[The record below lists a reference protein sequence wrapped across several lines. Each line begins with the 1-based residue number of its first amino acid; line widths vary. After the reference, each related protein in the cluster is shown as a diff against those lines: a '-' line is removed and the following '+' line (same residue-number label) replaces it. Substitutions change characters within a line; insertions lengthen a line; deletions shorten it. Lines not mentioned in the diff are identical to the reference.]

1 MTAADV
7 ARDSELMV
15 KGHWHSHHHDSKTTQ
30 GKQRESEQDES
41 RKRTSTNSSE
51 STASSNPDSFNSE
64 TLITTAAN
72 DYEIRAHLGSSSLLN
87 VSPVPDHEATTLFA
101 RILFGSVLGL
111 YFHHTGLTWL
121 QWAAAALLGY
131 WWYCWQPSL
140 RTRKQAPVVASRK
153 PTQSSVES
161 TTSAAA
167 ASPSRYQ
174 WMKSLSIS
182 FDTDESDEENADEQ
196 AYNETPLI
204 SAPLSNSIEDVSFPS
219 LRKDSMDVETRQ
231 SSDPH
236 CPSMQHH
243 EKEKKRHVLR
253 RDAPMSETNL
263 PGTASTNKL
272 VPTTAEHARF
282 LAGHHGDSL
291 AAEKALA
298 HYLSW
303 HEAHA
308 PAHFDCPPMTSFP
321 ESSLDEMDRHLWR
334 QACGIAMHGS
344 SLTCKGGGTDLARVV
359 RMLGRER
366 VGSLRTRRVGE
377 EHDDDS
383 DDQSW
388 HSCSS
393 ASQDSASS
401 EIDAGTEDRP
411 DAATRYD
418 DEEFVRDKDGHRI
431 VLCQSALLDE
441 LPVNGDLS
449 VYSTAMACY
458 WDSVLDRNDS
468 EMLTLVV
475 DLRLGY
481 GWRNLHVTQLVGLLR
496 TSIPL
501 LLQLFP
507 ERVASV
513 IIYPIPSRWSWVWR
527 IARAF
532 LDRKTANQVHVV
544 SGPKC
549 TADAVIPEKEL
560 SNWLEESV
568 VRQIEST
575 RQSEMAFHQ
584 SEEHRG

>member
-51 STASSNPDSFNSE
+51 STASSNLDSFNSE
-64 TLITTAAN
+64 NLSTTTAN
-72 DYEIRAHLGSSSLLN
+72 DYEIRAHLRSRSLVN
-87 VSPVPDHEATTLFA
+87 VSVDSDHEATTLFT
-101 RILFGSVLGL
+101 RILFGSMLGI

-131 WWYCWQPSL
+131 WWYCWQPSSP
-140 RTRKQAPVVASRK
+140 TRKQAPVVASTTQPAQYSSK
-153 PTQSSVES
+153 PT
-161 TTSAAA
+161 TPASAA
-167 ASPSRYQ
+167 SRSRYR
-174 WMKSLSIS
+174 WTKSLSIS
-182 FDTDESDEENADEQ
+182 FNTDDSDDEEHADQQ
-196 AYNETPLI
+196 AYNETPVI
-204 SAPLSNSIEDVSFPS
+204 STPMSNRIGDDAS
-219 LRKDSMDVETRQ
+219 LLPDSTEVGTRQ
-231 SSDPH
+231 SPDAH
-236 CPSMQHH
+236 CLSSEHL
-243 EKEKKRHVLR
+243 ENGKNRHVLR
-253 RDAPMSETNL
+253 HYDPLNENHW
-263 PGTASTNKL
+263 GTPSVKKPA
-272 VPTTAEHARF
+272 PTTAEHARF

-308 PAHFDCPPMTSFP
+308 PAHFDCPPLTSFP
-321 ESSLDEMDRHLWR
+321 VSSLDEMDRHLWR

-344 SLTCKGGGTDLARVV
+344 SLTCKGKGKDLPRVV
-359 RMLGRER
+359 RMLGHK
-366 VGSLRTRRVGE
+366 RVGE
-377 EHDDDS
+377 ELDDDS

-411 DAATRYD
+411 DAATRYE

-431 VLCQSALLDE
+431 VLCQSALLDDF
-441 LPVNGDLS
+441 PVNGDLS
-449 VYSTAMACY
+449 VYSAAMACY

-507 ERVASV
+507 ERVASIV
-513 IIYPIPSRWSWVWR
+513 IYPIPSRWSWVWR

-560 SNWLEESV
+560 SKWLDESV